1 MKLIEFMIGKLAET
15 IKMANVT
22 KLGQLLSDGMISCDV
37 LEKEILCGYGFKKKP
52 KLINGL
58 LLNTLPLTPTQL
70 RSLPKSKEEKDGM
83 IKYNKNYIKIRYTFL
98 FCLSVKFYCTHSH
111 IQNSCLIQ

>member
-22 KLGQLLSDGMISCDV
+22 KLGQLLSDDMISCDV

-70 RSLPKSKEEKDGM
+70 RSLPKSKEEKDGK
-83 IKYNKNYIKIRYTFL
+83 IKYNKNTLELNTLSL
-98 FCLSVKFYCTHSH
+98 FVSVKFYCTHSH